1 MHITG
6 TEISYLYICHRKLW
20 LFHHGIRMESENSHV
35 QIGKLIQEDSFSRHP
50 KEIPIG
56 DIGVIDWAEF
66 KRGVIHE
73 TKKAKCPK
81 DAEIAQTRYYL
92 WWLREHNV
100 KVNCCVIHYPRQKKT
115 KTLEW
120 DESMSAQVREDL
132 KNAKEIISMEMPP
145 EPVRSPWCSSCAYEE
160 YCFI

>member
-1 MHITG
+1 
-6 TEISYLYICHRKLW
+6 
-20 LFHHGIRMESENSHV
+20 MESENSHV

-92 WWLREHNV
+92 
-100 KVNCCVIHYPRQKKT
+100 
-115 KTLEW
+115 
-120 DESMSAQVREDL
+120 
-132 KNAKEIISMEMPP
+132 
-145 EPVRSPWCSSCAYEE
+145 
-160 YCFI
+160 